1 MSTRVLHLDS
11 PKIDKA
17 TSGAYYL
24 LFNNGG
30 HTGNLVLDG
39 AAYVNYINASG
50 LAVQNNLTVTGSQTT
65 HGNATFFSFN
75 NSANLSVT
83 GSAYI
88 NNLTGSTR
96 FNDIHVTGDTVI
108 SGDIGHYGN
117 FNSTGTTNI
126 TGSLYVN
133 GVQITGMT
141 SVIENTNVFITG
153 DIGSLITGR
162 GDILVGTGNSGYA
175 RFHTGGAISGQFI
188 LFDPSRNPPLRWSS
202 GSSSSSLGA
211 FPTGGLVAYE
221 STYTGDGIQGSY
233 YTGGYPSDGG
243 FLLSGFHKI
252 KTIKSHGRIR
262 RCEVQ
267 YSPTGDAQDIIMLT
281 DLYVNGVSVATS
293 SANAVA
299 NDLSR
304 YGSITSLNQTVI
316 PGDVVGL
323 SIMQHSPTSPYH
335 GEFKG
340 PMEISLL
347 FTPSGN
353 FL

>member
-39 AAYVNYINASG
+39 TAYVNYINASG
-50 LAVQNNLTVTGSQTT
+50 LAVQNGLVVTGSQTT

-133 GVQITGMT
+133 GVQITGVT
-141 SVIENTNVFITG
+141 TISYNVDFSLTG
-153 DIGSLITGR
+153 DAGAALTGR
-162 GDILVGTGNSGYA
+162 GDLLVGTGNSGVA
-175 RFHTGGAISGQFI
+175 RFATGGARSGETMI
-188 LFDPSRNPPLRWSS
+188 YDPSQVVPFRWGTGAYAIQAERAPIVYEKIIGSS
-202 GSSSSSLGA
+202 G
-211 FPTGGLVAYE
+211 
-221 STYTGDGIQGSY
+221 
-233 YTGGYPSDGG
+233 
-243 FLLSGFHKI
+243 
-252 KTIKSHGRIR
+252 
-262 RCEVQ
+262 
-267 YSPTGDAQDIIMLT
+267 
-281 DLYVNGVSVATS
+281 
-293 SANAVA
+293 
-299 NDLSR
+299 
-304 YGSITSLNQTVI
+304 
-316 PGDVVGL
+316 VGL
-323 SIMQHSPTSPYH
+323 STGDFRIGVATKAGLYKSVEGDCLGPGDLDFRMKVLKNGAEVGNEMTFNQTAAYDNTIYGKSAQSSVSFSAGDVIGLRLLQGDGATSPAT
-335 GEFKG
+335 GWLRASIF
-340 PMEISLL
+340 
-347 FTPSGN
+347 
-353 FL
+353 FLPTGSS

>member
-39 AAYVNYINASG
+39 SAYVNYINASG
-50 LAVQNNLTVTGSQTT
+50 LAVQNGLVVTGSQTT

-133 GVQITGMT
+133 GVQITGVT
-141 SVIENTNVFITG
+141 TISYNVDFSLTG
-153 DIGSLITGR
+153 DAGAALTGR
-162 GDILVGTGNSGYA
+162 GDLLVGTGNSGVA
-175 RFHTGGAISGQFI
+175 RFATGGARSGETMIYDPSQVVPFRWGTGAYAIQAERAPIVYERLFGASGVGMVTGDHHVAIITKAGLYKSLEGDVNSVGDFTFRAQALKNGSPVGNEMSAQNGSFFENYYYGKSSVSSISFSIGDAIGIRVIDDGSFEGAGNPATGQFRASI
-188 LFDPSRNPPLRWSS
+188 FFLPT
-202 GSSSSSLGA
+202 GSS
-211 FPTGGLVAYE
+211 
-221 STYTGDGIQGSY
+221 
-233 YTGGYPSDGG
+233 
-243 FLLSGFHKI
+243 
-252 KTIKSHGRIR
+252 
-262 RCEVQ
+262 
-267 YSPTGDAQDIIMLT
+267 
-281 DLYVNGVSVATS
+281 
-293 SANAVA
+293 
-299 NDLSR
+299 
-304 YGSITSLNQTVI
+304 
-316 PGDVVGL
+316 
-323 SIMQHSPTSPYH
+323 
-335 GEFKG
+335 
-340 PMEISLL
+340 
-347 FTPSGN
+347 
-353 FL
+353 

>member
-39 AAYVNYINASG
+39 SAYVNYINASG
-50 LAVQNNLTVTGSQTT
+50 LAVQNGLVVTGSQTT

-133 GVQITGMT
+133 GVQITGVT
-141 SVIENTNVFITG
+141 TISYNVDFSLTG
-153 DIGSLITGR
+153 DAGAALTGR
-162 GDILVGTGNSGYA
+162 GDLLVGTGNSGVA
-175 RFHTGGAISGQFI
+175 RFATGGARSGETMI
-188 LFDPSRNPPLRWSS
+188 YDPSQVVPFRWGTGAYAIQAERAPIVYEKIIGSS
-202 GSSSSSLGA
+202 GVDLQNGDFKVAVVTKAGLYKTLEGDMNGRGTLDFRMQVLKNGTLVGNEATLNQISSFENYPYGKSSSSNVSFSVGDVMGIRILENGDNGGA
-211 FPTGGLVAYE
+211 DFAATGQLRASIFFLPTG
-221 STYTGDGIQGSY
+221 
-233 YTGGYPSDGG
+233 
-243 FLLSGFHKI
+243 
-252 KTIKSHGRIR
+252 
-262 RCEVQ
+262 
-267 YSPTGDAQDIIMLT
+267 
-281 DLYVNGVSVATS
+281 N
-293 SANAVA
+293 
-299 NDLSR
+299 
-304 YGSITSLNQTVI
+304 
-316 PGDVVGL
+316 
-323 SIMQHSPTSPYH
+323 
-335 GEFKG
+335 
-340 PMEISLL
+340 
-347 FTPSGN
+347 
-353 FL
+353 